1 MERRGFLKDSLV
13 GAGAIMAGT
22 GSAGLGSPS
31 AGQLNKPSMQ
41 GRSPGVLVEVPGIQF
56 QTKDVL
62 TGVDVTVAFDRF
74 LMSPTEVTQRE
85 FEDVM
90 GYNPSFHRGPD
101 LPVESVSWWEAI
113 RYCNLRSIK
122 ENFEPCYNL
131 ASGSCDLR
139 KNGYRLPTEAEWAH
153 AASDEPTPASAGAGD
168 SANLGSSNTKSVDLL
183 VQDLKTAGTKPVGT
197 YPPNRCGL
205 YDMFGN
211 VWEWCTDLFNPV
223 DSPQASLNPAGAI
236 RGLARIIRG
245 GSFMSTTSDWSR
257 GYRSSIEP
265 EYKSRFTGFRVCRTA
280 AGAAAVPPPRD
291 DPQWFE
297 PYNQPPTGY
306 ESSTGDL
313 LSLVA
318 RVRTVSEWQSRRGA
332 IEEKWLKLL
341 GAPETETP
349 VPATKL
355 IETVSDQNYSGKL
368 MYLQVEAD
376 WWEKIFIMMPSDVLQ
391 RPLPVVIVPF
401 YDVDIPAGRN
411 LSGRTFTSI
420 GVDSFAYMAVQ
431 KGYIA
436 VAIRWFGESYGEGY
450 SEAVANLKLRNPHCS
465 GLGKWVWDAHRL
477 LDYLSKQ
484 PQVDA
489 RRIGIIGHSLGA
501 KMAMYAAAFDPR
513 ITAVVANEGGI
524 GLTFSNYEDY
534 WYFGDFIQ
542 KVDKS
547 TDQHELLGLI
557 APRPFLLIGGD
568 KYDTAESWHYI
579 NAARQVYGLYGK
591 PLNIGYFNHHQG
603 HMPTPESA
611 WRSMEWLAHFL
622 GSVGI
627 ATAGAT
633 G

>member
-1 MERRGFLKDSLV
+1 MERRGFLKGALASAGALMGNTASAGVDSL
-13 GAGAIMAGT
+13 AAA
-22 GSAGLGSPS
+22 
-31 AGQLNKPSMQ
+31 QLNKPSAQ
-41 GRSPGVLVEVPGIQF
+41 GRFPAAFVEVPGIQF
-56 QTKDVL
+56 QTKDAL
-62 TGVDVTVAFDRF
+62 TGVDVTIALERY

-85 FEDVM
+85 FEAVM
-90 GYNPSFHRGPD
+90 GYNPSFHKGPD

-113 RYCNLRSIK
+113 RYCNLRSLE

-131 ASGSCDLR
+131 ASGSCDLG

-153 AASDEPTPASAGAGD
+153 AADAEPMLASSSPHA
-168 SANLGSSNTKSVDLL
+168 SANLGSPNTKSVDLL
-183 VQDLKTAGTKPVGT
+183 LQDLKTAGTKPVGT
-197 YPPNRCGL
+197 YPPNRYGL

-211 VWEWCTDLFNPV
+211 VWEWCTDFFNPV
-223 DSPQASLNPAGAI
+223 HSPQASLNPAGAI
-236 RGLARIIRG
+236 RGLARVIRG
-245 GSFMSTTSDWSR
+245 GSFMSTTSNWSR
-257 GYRSSIEP
+257 GYRSSMEP
-265 EYKSRFTGFRVCRTA
+265 EYKSRFTGFRVCRRA
-280 AGAAAVPPPRD
+280 AGATAVPPAREDPR
-291 DPQWFE
+291 WFE
-297 PYNQPPTGY
+297 PYNQPPAAY
-306 ESSTGDL
+306 ESSTGNL
-313 LSLVA
+313 SSLVA
-318 RVRTVSEWQSRRGA
+318 GVKTVTEWQSRRAA

-341 GAPETETP
+341 GAPETKPP

-368 MYLQVEAD
+368 MHLQVEPD
-376 WWEKIFIMMPSDVLQ
+376 WWEKIFIMMPSDEFE

-401 YDVDIPAGRN
+401 YDVDIPAGRD

-431 KGYIA
+431 KGYMA

-450 SEAVANLKLRNPHCS
+450 SEAVANLKLRNPRCS

-477 LDYLSKQ
+477 LDYLSQQ

-501 KMAMYAAAFDPR
+501 KMALYASAFDPR
-513 ITAVVANEGGI
+513 ITVVVANEGGI
-524 GLTFSNYEDY
+524 GLSFSNYEDY

-547 TDQHELLGLI
+547 TDQQELLALI

-568 KYDTAESWHYI
+568 QYDTAESWHYV
-579 NAARQVYGLYGK
+579 NAARQVYELYGK

-603 HMPTPESA
+603 HTPTPESV

-622 GSVGI
+622 SSGG
-627 ATAGAT
+627 
-633 G
+633 